1 MHEERLNSINTGE
14 YKDEYTLNC
23 LEYYYTQLR

>member
-1 MHEERLNSINTGE
+1 MREKCLNSINTGE
-14 YKDEYTLNC
+14 HTDKYTLNC

>member
-14 YKDEYTLNC
+14 HKDKYTLNC

>member
-1 MHEERLNSINTGE
+1 MREERLNSINTGE
-14 YKDEYTLNC
+14 HKDEYTLNC